1 MIGNVLKEFKEDKED
16 ELKNKLRLYVAKKLF
31 FERPNSIEK
40 ETKTIRKYMK

>member
-1 MIGNVLKEFKEDKED
+1 MIENVLKEFKEDKED